1 MALVALTNA
10 APLKPDVKLNQALVD
25 YEKVLFDNE
34 RTQLRAEGAP
44 DTMAA
49 IAFTTVIDKEC
60 SEGRRRC
67 MGPRLMTFLESVQ
80 QFSGVIDTFVNS
92 HPEFAAL
99 VWGGVKLTL
108 RVTSPHLI
116 SRLDLI
122 VIDRKQL
129 LVLF

>member
-1 MALVALTNA
+1 MALAFTNA

-34 RTQLRAEGAP
+34 RAQLRAEGAP

-49 IAFTTVIDKEC
+49 IAFTAVIDKEC
-60 SEGRRRC
+60 TKGRRRC
-67 MGPRLMTFLESVQ
+67 MGPRLITFLESVQ
-80 QFSGVIDTFVNS
+80 QFSRVIDTFVTS

-108 RVTSPHLI
+108 RVISPRLI
-116 SRLDLI
+116 PRVYLI
-122 VIDRKQL
+122 VIDCKQL

>member
-1 MALVALTNA
+1 MMALASTNA

-34 RTQLRAEGAP
+34 RVQLRAEGAP

-49 IAFTTVIDKEC
+49 IAFTAVIDKEC
-60 SEGRRRC
+60 TKGRRRC
-67 MGPRLMTFLESVQ
+67 MGPRLITFLESVQ
-80 QFSGVIDTFVNS
+80 QFSGVIDTFVSSN
-92 HPEFAAL
+92 PQFAAL

-108 RVTSPHLI
+108 RVISPRLI
-116 SRLDLI
+116 SRLYLI